1 LSFFHRPALHFLRA
15 WSHTRMYAPGARK
28 NCALSGEK
36 NPALTHQAGYSRFNI
51 PPHLFQH
58 PSPFNFN
65 FQAAPLPHEIKSQF
79 CSIWPSSNEGRG
91 VVC

>member
-1 LSFFHRPALHFLRA
+1 LSFFHRPALQFLRA

-51 PPHLFQH
+51 PPHLILISRQRRCRMKSNPNFV
-58 PSPFNFN
+58 PFGSDR
-65 FQAAPLPHEIKSQF
+65 AKA
-79 CSIWPSSNEGRG
+79 
-91 VVC
+91 VA